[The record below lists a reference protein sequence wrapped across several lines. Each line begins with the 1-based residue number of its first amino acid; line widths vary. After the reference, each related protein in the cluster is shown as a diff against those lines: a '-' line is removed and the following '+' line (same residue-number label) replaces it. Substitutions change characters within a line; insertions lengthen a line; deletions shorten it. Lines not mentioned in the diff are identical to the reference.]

1 MPALVRSAQVMGGPM
16 RWCLCGVF
24 PHFDLDVLDPTNS
37 MQEVLMKIVLKFA
50 FLVSGVLA
58 AGALLSGCVTTEQPV
73 QPASVSEA
81 EVSNADAPETAA
93 ITPETVAAEPS
104 EWQSTLSE
112 DLEAVESLGQT
123 FLESSF
129 ALYDKLLKEDITE
142 KDTEAAR
149 AAVEDCRTKYNDM
162 VAAIER
168 LRGSLNRTEVREA
181 LPLSVEGNKEELDEL
196 LNSLAAYVPAKFNRE
211 DYTVGEGK
219 YLTAMMFPG
228 LPEDMPEYMASLP
241 KANRDALLLL
251 DHLKRISGDL
261 TSMSSTLTAWIYDA
275 ASFDAEAFVH

>member
-1 MPALVRSAQVMGGPM
+1 
-16 RWCLCGVF
+16 
-24 PHFDLDVLDPTNS
+24 
-37 MQEVLMKIVLKFA
+37 MKNILPIA
-50 FLVSGVLA
+50 FLLA
-58 AGALLSGCVTTEQPV
+58 LPACVTANKPAEPV
-73 QPASVSEA
+73 TA
-81 EVSNADAPETAA
+81 ADLETMETDSPETMAVAPET
-93 ITPETVAAEPS
+93 TGPEQA

-112 DLEAVESLGQT
+112 DLESVERLGQT

-129 ALYDKLLKEDITE
+129 ALYDKLLKEDITD
-142 KDTEAAR
+142 KDTDAAR
-149 AAVEDCRTKYNDM
+149 AAVEDCRNKYNDL
-162 VAAIER
+162 VTAIEK
-168 LRGSLNRTEVREA
+168 LRASLGRTEVREA

-196 LNSLAAYVPAKFNRE
+196 LTSLKAYVPAKFNRE

-228 LPEDMPEYMASLP
+228 LPEDMPEYMSSLP

-261 TSMSSTLTAWIYDA
+261 TTLSSTLTAWIYDA